1 VKSKSTVKELMVP
14 EVRMVK
20 EKPERE
26 TITTA
31 TEEDEEEVVLL
42 ALKAVK
48 IVPKLPVTKKNLK
61 ANVVVVEV
69 AVTIELAVVEIKVK
83 IKSRLPLQE
92 VKIDPRELEE
102 IAEEAEVV
110 EVTNSPE
117 LKVMAK
123 TLMARTESRTKISL
137 NSK

>member
-31 TEEDEEEVVLL
+31 TEEDEEKVVLL

-102 IAEEAEVV
+102 AEEAEVV

>member
-1 VKSKSTVKELMVP
+1 MKFKSTVKELMVP

-20 EKPERE
+20 ERPERE

-31 TEEDEEEVVLL
+31 TEKDEEEVVLL

-61 ANVVVVEV
+61 ANVVGVEV

-117 LKVMAK
+117 LRVMAK
-123 TLMARTESRTKISL
+123 TLMARTESKTKISL